1 MKARDRSKD
10 QKYAKLE
17 KKKGRRETDE
27 TPLEMPT
34 AP

>member
-10 QKYAKLE
+10 QKYAKLQ
-17 KKKGRRETDE
+17 KKEDRGETSE

-34 AP
+34 SP